1 MSSTQNQLILENA
14 QQHLAICSLISK
26 NKNLGKSC
34 KQLRTQLVVNKK
46 KFLQFKINQTKKY
59 NILLKTNHDLNKEFQ
74 KIKNQFKDLEHT
86 NNNLTNQ
93 NQKLQKVV
101 DNILDV
107 NLEGVKATAVCDG
120 IDLSGDD
127 ISVEEAMTIEKEHEN
142 FANEMEI
149 PNDIDE
155 SLIENTEP
163 TIPSTPPEQIVV
175 NESVTIDD
183 DLDKSTP
190 KKPELA
196 VREKRKRSVS
206 KSQVRVR
213 KSKRNRNKNKL

>member
-93 NQKLQKVV
+93 NQKFQKVV